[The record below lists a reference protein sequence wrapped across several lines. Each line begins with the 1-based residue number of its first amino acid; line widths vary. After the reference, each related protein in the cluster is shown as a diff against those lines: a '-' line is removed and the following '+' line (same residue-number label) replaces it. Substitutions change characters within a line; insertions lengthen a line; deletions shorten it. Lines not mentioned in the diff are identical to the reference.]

1 MTIEYNGYIIES
13 TGNGMYEIKPEGRG
27 TVIKE
32 LRGYYTKIGLA
43 MQAVDLFADKVAK
56 KRKRNAQ
63 RNSRD

>member
-1 MTIEYNGYIIES
+1 MTVEYNGYIIEA

-43 MQAVDLFADKVAK
+43 MQAVDLFADRVEK

-63 RNSRD
+63 RNSSR